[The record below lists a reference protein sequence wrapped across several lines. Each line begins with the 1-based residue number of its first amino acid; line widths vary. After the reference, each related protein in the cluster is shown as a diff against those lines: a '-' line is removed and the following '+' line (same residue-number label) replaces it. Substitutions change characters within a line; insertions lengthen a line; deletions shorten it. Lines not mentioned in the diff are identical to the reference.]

1 MKRISIILM
10 LLLCVG
16 NAQAT
21 KIADITRL
29 GGQRTN
35 VLTGLGLVY
44 GLKGT
49 GDGGDFLPAI
59 KPLASMLGKF
69 SDPATVQE
77 LSKVG
82 NVALVSITATIPA
95 DGVRNGDKLDVY
107 VTSIGSASSLKNGR
121 LFVTPLQG
129 PVPVQGDLVLAL
141 AQGPI
146 TIEDPSTATVGK
158 VPGGAVME
166 VDLKSDYI
174 DNSGRFT
181 LIIEAPSTSWATSST
196 IAKIINDAEG
206 DSGASAVAV
215 DPKNVLVT
223 IPEIER
229 ARPDSF
235 IARVQA
241 LPLPNIQ
248 SEARVQINE
257 REGTMILT
265 GDVEI
270 GPVCIIHNGL
280 TISTINPAPV
290 PSPRAPLVTEKN
302 VIPIDPTNAGG
313 AKLQDLVNALDQ
325 LKVPAQDR
333 IEIIKEL
340 YKTGKLH
347 AKLMME

>member
-1 MKRISIILM
+1 MGKLLFILG
-10 LLLCVG
+10 LLVI
-16 NAQAT
+16 AVSAHAV

-49 GDGGDFLPAI
+49 GDGGDFMPAI
-59 KPLASMLGKF
+59 KPLASMLSNF

-107 VTSIGSASSLKNGR
+107 VTSIGSAASLKNGR

-146 TIEDPSTATVGK
+146 TIEDPSTPTVGK
-158 VPGGAVME
+158 VGGGAVME

-181 LIIEAPSTSWATSST
+181 FVIEGPSASWATSST

-215 DPKNVLVT
+215 DPKNVLVS

-235 IARVQA
+235 IARVQS

-257 REGTMILT
+257 REGTMIMT
-265 GDVEI
+265 GDVDI
-270 GPVCIIHNGL
+270 SPVVIIHKGL

-290 PSPRAPLVTEKN
+290 PSPRAPILTDHTA
-302 VIPIDPTNAGG
+302 IPVDTTNGGG
-313 AKLQDLVNALDQ
+313 A
-325 LKVPAQDR
+325 
-333 IEIIKEL
+333 
-340 YKTGKLH
+340 
-347 AKLMME
+347 